1 MRVKKATR
9 NDVYQGVKF
18 VADMDFD
25 NLSEKDVVVLQS
37 MIQLSEFIENRICDK
52 LASEI
57 LEEFPNKNLSVIDF
71 CCYGDHISVRFVS
84 KDMDIIR
91 DMSYRDLVK
100 ESIRNE

>member
-1 MRVKKATR
+1 MRVKKATS

-37 MIQLSEFIENRICDK
+37 VIQLSEFIENRIYDK

-57 LEEFPNKNLSVIDF
+57 SEEFSDKNLSVIDF
-71 CCYGDHISVRFVS
+71 CCYGDHISVRFMS
-84 KDMDIIR
+84 KDIDTIR

>member
-1 MRVKKATR
+1 MRVKKATS

-25 NLSEKDVVVLQS
+25 NLSEKDVLVLQS
-37 MIQLSEFIENRICDK
+37 VIQLSEFIENRICDK

-57 LEEFPNKNLSVIDF
+57 SKEFPDKDLSVIDF
-71 CCYGDHISVRFVS
+71 CCYGDHISIRFKA